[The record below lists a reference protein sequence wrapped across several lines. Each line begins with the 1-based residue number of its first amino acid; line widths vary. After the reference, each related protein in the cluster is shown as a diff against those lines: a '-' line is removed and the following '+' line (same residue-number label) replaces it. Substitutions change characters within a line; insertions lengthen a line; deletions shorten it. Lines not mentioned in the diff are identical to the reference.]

1 VDTVEALQNRL
12 RPRAEWDLVVRG
24 PRDTME
30 AAFRGI
36 PCVKELAAVPAE
48 APDSWRIRA
57 VTGQGDDPREDIDRI
72 VVERNFRLLEMRPA
86 RLSLEDIF
94 MGLMTGDGT

>member
-1 VDTVEALQNRL
+1 VDTVRALQNRL

-72 VVERNFRLLEMRPA
+72 VVERDFRLLEMSPA